1 METVDQQVLHQY
13 RRRQELSILAGA
25 RSHAAPASGFLIRH
39 ADGAEDVA
47 AYRRLRHD
55 AFVVDQRLF
64 VGSDADDVDDDPR
77 TVVLVA
83 TSTDGTVLGGVRLA
97 PQCTPD
103 LGWWAGSRLVT
114 VEAARSSGVGPAL
127 VRAACAHAESAG
139 VLRFDAMVQR
149 RYSAMFASLGWED
162 HGDCLVAGQPHALM
176 RWPLHQM
183 QRLADATKSFL
194 GDALAPLRAVP
205 GGLGPV
211 GFVGDDGVPVPG
223 SDLVA
228 ACDAIIPSM
237 VERDPEWA
245 GWCSVLVNVNDLTAM
260 GAAPTG
266 LLDAVGAPTRSL
278 LTRIVRGI
286 ARASEAWRVPVLGG
300 HTQLGVPA
308 ALAVT
313 ALGRTTRPVR
323 AGGGS
328 VGDTLRL
335 TADLTGGWRPGQH
348 GRQWD
353 SSSTRSADDLAELAA
368 LVAKME
374 PRAAKDVSMAGVVGT
389 VGMLV
394 EASGTGA
401 ELDVARIP
409 RPSDAD
415 MGAWLTC
422 FPGYAMLTAD
432 QPGADVPQT
441 PRGVVSEACG
451 RLTVDHGVRLR
462 WPDGVAT
469 TAVAPGVTGLGR
481 A

>member
-1 METVDQQVLHQY
+1 MDT
-13 RRRQELSILAGA
+13 LSILAGT
-25 RSHAAPASGFLIRH
+25 RTHAPPAPGFLIRRAESA
-39 ADGAEDVA
+39 ADLA
-47 AYRRLRHD
+47 AYRALRHD
-55 AFVVDQRLF
+55 AFVLGQHLF
-64 VGSDADDVDDDPR
+64 AHSDSDDVDDDPR

-83 TSTDGTVLGGVRLA
+83 TAQDGMVLGGVRLA
-97 PQCTPD
+97 PRCDPD
-103 LGWWAGSRLVT
+103 LGWWTGSRLVT
-114 VEAARSSGVGPAL
+114 GEAARSSGVGPAL
-127 VRAACAHAESAG
+127 VRAACAHAESVG
-139 VLRFDAMVQR
+139 VLRFDAAVQR
-149 RYSAMFASLGWED
+149 RYAPMFAALGWED
-162 HGDCLVAGQPHALM
+162 HGDALVAGRPHALM

-194 GDALAPLRAVP
+194 GDALAPLRDVP
-205 GGLGPV
+205 GGLGPA
-211 GFVGDDGVPVPG
+211 GFVGDDGVPLPG
-223 SDLVA
+223 SDMVA

-260 GAAPTG
+260 GAEPTG

-286 ARASEAWRVPVLGG
+286 ARASQAWRVPVLGG

-308 ALAVT
+308 SLAVT
-313 ALGRTTRPVR
+313 AFGRTSRPIR

-328 VGDTLRL
+328 AGDTLRL

-353 SSSTRSADDLAELAA
+353 STSARSADELAGLA
-368 LVAKME
+368 TLVARMA

-389 VGMLV
+389 AGMLA

-409 RPSDAD
+409 RPADAA

-432 QPGADVPQT
+432 RAATAPLQVPS
-441 PRGVVSEACG
+441 GVVTEACG
-451 RLTVDHGVRLR
+451 LLTAERGVRLR
-462 WPDGVAT
+462 WPDGVTT
-469 TAVAPGVTGLGR
+469 TAVTADVTGLGR